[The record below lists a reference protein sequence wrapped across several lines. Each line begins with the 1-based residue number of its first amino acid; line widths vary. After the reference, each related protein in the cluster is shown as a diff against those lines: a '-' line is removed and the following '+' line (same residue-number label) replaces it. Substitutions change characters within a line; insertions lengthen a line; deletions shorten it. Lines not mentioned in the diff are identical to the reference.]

1 MGAGGS
7 VFRRLTH
14 TLERGQAMMVFAL
27 AVPVLLGVIGMAVDL
42 GFVAHQRTQE
52 QNAADAAALAGADIL
67 LNGGSTSAVQ
77 SAAISYAQNN
87 GYPSGEVT
95 VQIPPQSG
103 PHTGQSGFVAVLIQ
117 HKQPTF
123 FVRAVRINSVN
134 VTARAVAGYV
144 PVPENYALVLLDK
157 TMCSSYSQTS
167 GSTLNIVGGGLMDNS
182 SCQPSGSQGGGS
194 TLNAS
199 VINYYSSGSWSL
211 SNNSTT
217 SVPPAP
223 TGVQISD
230 PLTSLAAPPLGTPAQ
245 GSSGTAT
252 NPKLTQIEV
261 TGSGNTTLYPGT
273 YYGGLK
279 ITGSGNGTVTFSPGT
294 YIFAGGGSNSGGF
307 DYSGNATIS
316 GSGVTFYN
324 TSDPQSSSSSNIPC
338 GGYSITGGGTLNLSA
353 PTSGPYADML
363 FWQDPACSAQMKY
376 AGSGYTTTGVIYLP
390 SAQLNV
396 SGGGALGALQIIVDS
411 FSYSGSASLT
421 INYADYVQLSK
432 PKVALVE

>member
-1 MGAGGS
+1 MFKRFA
-7 VFRRLTH
+7 H
-14 TLERGQAMMVFAL
+14 TLERGQVMMVFAL
-27 AVPVLLGVIGMAVDL
+27 AVPVLLGMTGMAVDI

-52 QNAADAAALAGADIL
+52 QSAADAAALAGADVL
-67 LNGGSTSAVQ
+67 LNGGSTSAAQ

-87 GYPSGEVT
+87 GYQGSDVT

-134 VTARAVAGYV
+134 VTARAVAGYI
-144 PVPENYALVLLDK
+144 PVPENYALVMLNK
-157 TMCSSYSQTS
+157 TKCQSYSQTS

-199 VINYYSSGSWSL
+199 LINYYSSGGWSL

-217 SVPPAP
+217 SVPPSP
-223 TGVQISD
+223 IGVQISD
-230 PLTSLAAPPLGTPAQ
+230 PLTSLAAPPLGTPAP
-245 GSSGTAT
+245 GSSGTADHPNT
-252 NPKLTQIEV
+252 TQIQV
-261 TGSGNTTLYPGT
+261 NGSQNTTVYPGT

-294 YIFAGGGSNSGGF
+294 YIFAGGGF
-307 DYSGNATIS
+307 DYSGNSTIS
-316 GSGVTFYN
+316 GAGVTFYN
-324 TSDPQSSSSSNIPC
+324 TSDPSSSNNAAAC
-338 GGYSITGGGTLNLSA
+338 GGLSITGGGTLNLSA
-353 PTSGPYADML
+353 PTSGPYANML
-363 FWQDPACSAQMKY
+363 FWQDPACTAQMKY
-376 AGSGYTTTGVIYLP
+376 AGSSYTTTGVIYLP

-411 FSYSGSASLT
+411 FSYSGSASVT

>member
-1 MGAGGS
+1 
-7 VFRRLTH
+7 VFKGLTH

-27 AVPVLLGVIGMAVDL
+27 ALPVLLGLIGMAVDV
-42 GFVAHQRTQE
+42 GFAAHQREQE
-52 QNAADAAALAGADIL
+52 QSAADAAALAGADVL
-67 LNGGSTSAVQ
+67 LNGGSTSAAQ
-77 SAAISYAQNN
+77 SAVISYAQKN
-87 GYPSGEVT
+87 GYQSSDVT

-103 PHTGQSGFVAVLIQ
+103 AHTGQSGFVAVLIQ

-157 TMCSSYSQTS
+157 TTCSSYSQTS
-167 GSTLNIVGGGLMDNS
+167 GSTLNIVGGGLIDNS

-194 TLNAS
+194 TLNADI
-199 VINYYSSGSWSL
+199 INYYSSGSWSL

-223 TGVQISD
+223 IGVQISD
-230 PLTSLAAPPLGTPAQ
+230 PLASVVAPALGTPAP

-261 TGSGNTTLYPGT
+261 TGSENTTLYPGT

-338 GGYSITGGGTLNLSA
+338 GGLSITGGGTLNLSA
-353 PTSGPYADML
+353 PTSGPYANML
-363 FWQDPACSAQMKY
+363 FWQDPACTAQMKY
-376 AGSGYTTTGVIYLP
+376 AGSSYTTTGVIYLP
-390 SAQLNV
+390 SAQLSV
-396 SGGGALGALQIIVDS
+396 SGGGALGALQIIVGS
-411 FSYSGSASLT
+411 FSYSGSASVT
-421 INYADYVQLSK
+421 INYADYVQVSK